1 MTREET
7 FVRLLNLGIQVAEIE
22 AALADPKAA
31 IDRYEAAVLFLREYD
46 GGLPTLDAAA
56 RPPAEAPRSE
66 GRTRLECL
74 KSTYGTSCIGPCV
87 GSRWKGVGRKDPAH
101 DWQNVPWPED
111 DLPPL
116 GVVEDRTTA
125 QLVADGDWRPKVG
138 ERVIATR
145 NPKQD
150 SLFML
155 WALDARASCSGTSG
169 VVREEDDCDGLSF
182 RVEHANGDFAWW
194 AADELRPEE

>member
-56 RPPAEAPRSE
+56 RP
-66 GRTRLECL
+66 
-74 KSTYGTSCIGPCV
+74 
-87 GSRWKGVGRKDPAH
+87 
-101 DWQNVPWPED
+101 
-111 DLPPL
+111 
-116 GVVEDRTTA
+116 EDRTTA

-169 VVREEDDCDGLSF
+169 VVRESDDIAGPLF
-182 RVEHANGDFAWW
+182 YVEHANGDFAWW
-194 AADELRPEE
+194 AADEMRPEE